1 MKIKWI
7 CKYCGNINICEDT
20 DRLVC
25 DACDSLRSTETLTP
39 LEGGRIA
46 ASESTGETG
55 RRRKEEKPRYRIESG
70 WTGREAYLLAIPLN
84 EAAKRGT
91 MAEMPGISAGKLP
104 ERPSLK
110 EIPEPSEKPAEK
122 KRPAPAGTHESEK
135 SGYLPEGPWP
145 EHRVVISPENLSE
158 LKAQGVTAVSRSEQ
172 FGIKGYVIVKTD
184 GEHFLNVGKMKMMN
198 FMTGR

>member
-25 DACDSLRSTETLTP
+25 DACDSLRSTEALTP
-39 LEGGRIA
+39 LEGGRIT

-70 WTGREAYLLAIPLN
+70 WTGREAYLLAIPLK
-84 EAAKRGT
+84 EA
-91 MAEMPGISAGKLP
+91 
-104 ERPSLK
+104 
-110 EIPEPSEKPAEK
+110 EKPAEK

-184 GEHFLNVGKMKMMN
+184 GEHFLNVRKMKMMN
-198 FMTGR
+198 FMMI